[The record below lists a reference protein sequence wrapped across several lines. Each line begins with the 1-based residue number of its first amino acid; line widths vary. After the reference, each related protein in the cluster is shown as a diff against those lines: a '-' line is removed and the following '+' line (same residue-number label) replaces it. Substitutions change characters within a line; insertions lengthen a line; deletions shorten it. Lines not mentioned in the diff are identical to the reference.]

1 MPIRAIAVEIV
12 PKQLIVNLNSVRYDL
27 LLSDDRE
34 GRVFVWVNDENSK
47 RAYQRKTDAYR
58 VFQKML
64 IGNGFVYLMGLN
76 FLKTVS
82 LPHVSDS
89 R

>member
-64 IGNGFVYLMGLN
+64 NGGYPPDDWDDLSAEV
-76 FLKTVS
+76 
-82 LPHVSDS
+82 
-89 R
+89 